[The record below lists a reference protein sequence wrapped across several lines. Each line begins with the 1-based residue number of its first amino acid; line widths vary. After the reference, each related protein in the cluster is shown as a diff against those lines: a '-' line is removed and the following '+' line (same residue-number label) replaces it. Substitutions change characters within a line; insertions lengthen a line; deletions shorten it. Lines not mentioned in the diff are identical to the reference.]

1 MITRGRR
8 GRGRRGSL
16 LAEAGMSAVMLMIAM
31 SLVARVV
38 GWTAAERR
46 DLDHR
51 QWAVQEAANLME
63 RLTSRSFDSLTNEG
77 VKDLTLSP
85 EAARLLRDAELRVEV
100 VDHDPTG
107 GEDSKRIALTLRWR
121 GRSGE
126 WTGPVRLTSWVYRR
140 KGGPR

>member
-1 MITRGRR
+1 MIARR
-8 GRGRRGSL
+8 RRRRTRRGSL

-63 RLTSRSFDSLTNEG
+63 RLTSRPFDSLTNDG
-77 VKDLTLSP
+77 VKDLAPSP
-85 EAARLLRDAELRVEV
+85 ESAKILPDAQLRVEV
-100 VDHDPTG
+100 VDRDPAG
-107 GEDSKRIALTLRWR
+107 GDDSRRVALTLRWR

-126 WTGPVRLTSWVYRR
+126 WAGPVRLTSWVYRR